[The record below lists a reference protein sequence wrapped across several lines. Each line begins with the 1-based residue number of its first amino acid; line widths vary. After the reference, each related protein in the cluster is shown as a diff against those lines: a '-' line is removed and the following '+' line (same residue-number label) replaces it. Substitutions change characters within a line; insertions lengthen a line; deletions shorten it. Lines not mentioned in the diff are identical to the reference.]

1 MMRVMVVARLF
12 SGLADSLSD
21 GTWQPKGVPAIYH
34 LLEGLAARPD
44 IELLTVFTCK
54 DAFDGKFKQARQFA
68 VDPIGDVVILPWA
81 PRPLLARFGLDGKLR
96 ELSHLIRCLNLY
108 RKFRPD
114 TTYWTNANFLIAG
127 LFAQLGLSRTM
138 LRFLGIHPE
147 QKRLAVGGSCL
158 QRWFYRS
165 PFDLAICS
173 LDGSGGRAYLPKLL
187 SAETPIEVILNGVD
201 APQPCPEMVA
211 DLREKYGLG
220 GRPVVA
226 FVGRLEA
233 NKGCREFVLA
243 AGKVL
248 ERRPD
253 SIDAVV
259 VGGGAMFNELQGIAR
274 TSKLRDRIHMIGQ
287 VSHAEV
293 PAWLEIASV
302 YVSINH
308 YGSLSNANL
317 EAVSA
322 GKCVVIL
329 EKDPATHTDEET
341 EDVLPTDSV
350 VRIDRHDIENALAD
364 TLIDLVDSP
373 DKIAQYAEGARQVA
387 ARTFRTWEER
397 IDYEIDLIRA

>member
-1 MMRVMVVARLF
+1 MRVMVVARLF
-12 SGLADSLSD
+12 SGLADSLSG
-21 GTWQPKGVPAIYH
+21 GTWEPKGVPAIYH

-54 DAFDGKFKQARQFA
+54 DAFDGKFKHARQLTI
-68 VDPIGDVVILPWA
+68 DPIGDVVILPWA
-81 PRPLLARFGLDGKLR
+81 PRPLLARFGFDGKLR
-96 ELSHLIRCLNLY
+96 ELSHLIRCLKLHG
-108 RKFRPD
+108 KFRPD

-127 LFAQLGLSRTM
+127 LFAQLGLSRTV

-147 QKRLAVGGSCL
+147 QKRLALGDGRL
-158 QRWFYRS
+158 QRWFYQS

-187 SAETPIEVILNGVD
+187 SAATPLEVILNGVD
-201 APQPCPEMVA
+201 RLQPCPGMVA
-211 DLREKYGLG
+211 GLREKYGFG
-220 GRPVVA
+220 GRPIVA

-243 AGKVL
+243 AKKVL
-248 ERRPD
+248 ERRPN
-253 SIDAVV
+253 SIDVVV
-259 VGGGAMFNELQGIAR
+259 VGGGTMFDELQGIAS
-274 TSKLRDRIHMIGQ
+274 TSKSRDRIHMIGQ

-302 YVSINH
+302 YISINH

-341 EDVLPTDSV
+341 EDVLPIDSV
-350 VRIDRHDIENALAD
+350 VRINRHDIENALAD

-373 DKIAQYAEGARQVA
+373 EKIAQYAERARQVA

-397 IDYEIDLIRA
+397 IDHEIDLIRA